1 MKRLRKSVKQ
11 VSSHFLSSE
20 RRESMHVEELS
31 LRSRHLG
38 DQQTF
43 YHTILGLPLLTETAT
58 SFTVQAGTT
67 RLRFQETQQD
77 VLYHVAFTIP
87 RNTFHEAKRGV
98 QKLVPLLAK
107 HDEDKSS
114 LANLN
119 PLSFYFGDAASNILD
134 KIQLYV
140 LAPSTHKTS

>member
-11 VSSHFLSSE
+11 MSSHFLPSE
-20 RRESMHVEELS
+20 RRESMHIEELS
-31 LRSRHLG
+31 LHTRHLG

-67 RLRFQETQQD
+67 RLRFQETQHD

-87 RNTFHEAKRGV
+87 RNTFQYSKRSV
-98 QKLVPLLAK
+98 QTRVPLPPT
-107 HDEDKSS
+107 HVSDELFS
-114 LANLN
+114 A
-119 PLSFYFGDAASNILD
+119 
-134 KIQLYV
+134 
-140 LAPSTHKTS
+140 H